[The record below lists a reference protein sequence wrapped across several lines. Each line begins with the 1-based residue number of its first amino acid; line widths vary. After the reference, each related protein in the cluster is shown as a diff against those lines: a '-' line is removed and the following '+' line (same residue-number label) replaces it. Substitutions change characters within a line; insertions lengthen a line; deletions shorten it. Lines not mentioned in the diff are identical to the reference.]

1 MQDQQGPWRAV
12 WHALRTAPWLDGC
25 DDAVVDQLAA
35 ASRLQQ
41 YPAGAVVAMR
51 GDVAEHLIV
60 VAEGA
65 IEIGMTNVSG
75 KRHVTS
81 WLGRGQ
87 LFGLIPVLENGQMI
101 HTATATRP
109 SRLLLLPRAALMQA
123 LLDHPSLS
131 LRLIYLVCQRAR
143 GQYELLAA
151 QSLLTLPVR
160 LMRVLKG
167 QVADRPDG
175 RITATQTDLADV
187 LGVTRQC
194 LNQELRKLE
203 REGMLLLGRGQ
214 IQVLDRAAL
223 DRGAGGG
230 E

>member
-1 MQDQQGPWRAV
+1 MQDQQGPQHAA
-12 WHALRTAPWLDGC
+12 WHVLRTAPWLDGC

-35 ASRLQQ
+35 ASRLQK
-41 YPAGAVVAMR
+41 YATGAIVAMR
-51 GDVAEHLIV
+51 GSVAESLIV

-65 IEIGMTNVSG
+65 IEVGMTNVAG

-87 LFGLIPVLENGQMI
+87 LFGLIPVLESGAMI
-101 HTATATRP
+101 HTATAIRP
-109 SRLLLLPRAALMQA
+109 TRLLLLPRAALMQA
-123 LLDHPSLS
+123 LQDHPSLS
-131 LRLIYLVCQRAR
+131 LRLIYLVCRRAR
-143 GQYELLAA
+143 AQYEMLAA

-167 QVADRPDG
+167 QLDDHPDG

-187 LGVTRQC
+187 LGVTRQS
-194 LNQELRKLE
+194 LNQALRKLE
-203 REGMLLLGRGQ
+203 REGLLQLGRGQ
-214 IQVLDRAAL
+214 ILVLDRAAL
-223 DRGAGGG
+223 ERKADGG